1 MATSAPTVT
10 LTSKREMFPPW
21 LAELKAQAMV
31 RGAWHHV
38 DPDGPDSPHTADS
51 EPALPPTI
59 EELIHI
65 EDKHRQNTWE
75 VDIRDI
81 PDRPAILPAR
91 FKDVEK
97 EYQAYQRDY
106 SMRHTRWAASNQRYQ
121 VLWEWVNQSVPH
133 MLLEPHKEQLIA
145 EGRLTLQN
153 LVRELQKK
161 YAPTPEWYKQHRR
174 DAYLDVLETGKQ
186 GSIHPNTWLDNWFQ
200 ALARAKSLKLDV
212 VEGTSAIQT
221 FLETVAVRVAP
232 EWSAEQLRR
241 VLEADAMG
249 EKPSRTLEEYG
260 RILETYLQVT
270 TAAKKRLDRKGTGG
284 GGAYATLGGRGD
296 GTNKCPCQR
305 KHAWLPGDCSRLE
318 LALTGRT
325 ERQIQLSD
333 DDKKSIRQ
341 RLELSEYQQLRERL
355 REKGWLG
362 SGSGSGDGASNEG
375 AKGKA
380 TWEGKGPIEA

>member
-1 MATSAPTVT
+1 MVTLALTVT

-21 LAELKAQAMV
+21 LVELKAQAMV
-31 RGAWHHV
+31 RGAWHYV
-38 DPDGPDSPHTADS
+38 DPDGPDSSHTADL

-65 EDKHRQNTWE
+65 EDKH
-75 VDIRDI
+75 
-81 PDRPAILPAR
+81 
-91 FKDVEK
+91 
-97 EYQAYQRDY
+97 
-106 SMRHTRWAASNQRYQ
+106 
-121 VLWEWVNQSVPH
+121 
-133 MLLEPHKEQLIA
+133 
-145 EGRLTLQN
+145 
-153 LVRELQKK
+153 
-161 YAPTPEWYKQHRR
+161 R

-200 ALARAKSLKLDV
+200 ALARAKSLKLNV

-232 EWSAEQLRR
+232 EWSTEQHRR

-249 EKPSRTLEEYG
+249 EKPSRTLEEYS

-270 TAAKKRLDRKGTGG
+270 TAAKKRLNRKSTGG
-284 GGAYATLGGRGD
+284 SGAYTTLGGRGD
-296 GTNKCPCQR
+296 GTNMCPCQR

-325 ERQIQLSD
+325 KRQIQLSD

-362 SGSGSGDGASNEG
+362 SNEG